1 VVGILD
7 VAVISS
13 DCLRAHTA
21 RDRPFT
27 GSDDVPGLQDGNSD
41 GSCIVLVGGSGG
53 TSERMARCPESQFQ
67 L

>member
-1 VVGILD
+1 MLE

-21 RDRPFT
+21 RNRPLT
-27 GSDDVPGLQDGNSD
+27 GSDDVPGLQDGDSG
-41 GSCIVLVGGSGG
+41 GSCIVLVGGTGR
-53 TSERMARCPESQFQ
+53 TSERMAHCPESQFQ